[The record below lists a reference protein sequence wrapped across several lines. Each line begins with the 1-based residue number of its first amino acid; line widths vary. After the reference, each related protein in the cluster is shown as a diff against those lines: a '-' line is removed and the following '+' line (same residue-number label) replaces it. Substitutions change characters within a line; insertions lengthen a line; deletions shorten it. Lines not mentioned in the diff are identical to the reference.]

1 MTDHGNSKKH
11 PVVPHRHGWKE
22 LENGAIEREE
32 VCDNPLRMGDKI
44 ANADI
49 LNGGE

>member
-1 MTDHGNSKKH
+1 MTDHGNPKKH
-11 PVVPHRHGWKE
+11 PVVPHRRGWKE
-22 LENGAIEREE
+22 LENGAIERDE
-32 VCDNPLRMGDKI
+32 VCDTPLRMGDEI